1 MSTKLMT
8 PIPVRFTKKFW
19 EKITILSDLN
29 QVPRAL
35 LVRIMAEEA
44 LDKEVTREIQRLKRK
59 KKKDEHDRNKNYA

>member
-1 MSTKLMT
+1 MT